1 MDSSLWNDLFV
12 TGIPLLE
19 KVLRTVL
26 VYVAIAVLLRLVGKR
41 NLAQLNTFDLV
52 VVLLLSNVV
61 QNAVIGPDNSLVGG
75 LIGAAVLLGINA
87 GVVRLAARSETLSRW
102 IDGTPTVIVRDGE
115 YDEATMRRMA
125 LRPQDVAEALLK
137 QGARVSEVREAEL
150 DPNGAITFDYKDGA
164 QPATRADIDRL
175 MARID
180 ALAARG

>member
-1 MDSSLWNDLFV
+1 MDTSLWNDLVV

-26 VYVAIAVLLRLVGKR
+26 VYVAIAALLRLVGKR

-61 QNAVIGPDNSLVGG
+61 QNAIIGPDNSLLGG
-75 LIGAAVLLGINA
+75 LVGAAVLLGINA
-87 GVVRLAARSETLSRW
+87 GVVRLAARSERLSRW
-102 IDGTPTVIVRDGE
+102 IDGTPTVIVRDGA
-115 YDEATMRRMA
+115 YDDAALRRMA
-125 LRPQDVAEALLK
+125 LRHNDVEEALLK
-137 QGARVSEVREAEL
+137 QGAHVADVQQAEL
-150 DPNGAITFDYKDGA
+150 DPNGAITFDFRPGA
-164 QPATRADIDRL
+164 EPATRADIDRL